1 MKRSTFAVFGV
12 AAMVLVFGT
21 TAQAD
26 TLWGVTNG
34 TNENFYTGGQIFT
47 VDTATGSVSV
57 KASYGTS
64 TVLAFGD
71 IAVRDN
77 GEVYVTY
84 YGEDGFD
91 KLAKVNTSTWGF
103 DWVQDLGVWNDQVN
117 ALEFI
122 DGTLYGV
129 TGGGIPANLIQFT
142 LTGSGAT
149 ATNLGSLGTNSDGD
163 IAKGPDGQIYYT
175 SWETGNTS
183 ELNVV
188 TLSPVEKTG
197 KEIATSNGWS
207 GLVASGWDLFATTWQ
222 DQKLYTLDYNT
233 SNSTYTA
240 TMVWDLSTPLGGNIT
255 GLSAQ
260 AVPEPGGIVALV
272 GLGAMGLIGLVWRRR
287 RAA

>member
-71 IAVRDN
+71 IAVRNN

-84 YGEDGFD
+84 YGQDGFD

-103 DWVQDLGVWNDQVN
+103 DWVQDLGVWNDLAVSTAGGVPTGPGFQSESEIPEQAPFRSVVVHDTAPVGSVRFIRLQVER
-117 ALEFI
+117 L
-122 DGTLYGV
+122 
-129 TGGGIPANLIQFT
+129 P
-142 LTGSGAT
+142 
-149 ATNLGSLGTNSDGD
+149 
-163 IAKGPDGQIYYT
+163 
-175 SWETGNTS
+175 
-183 ELNVV
+183 
-188 TLSPVEKTG
+188 
-197 KEIATSNGWS
+197 
-207 GLVASGWDLFATTWQ
+207 
-222 DQKLYTLDYNT
+222 
-233 SNSTYTA
+233 
-240 TMVWDLSTPLGGNIT
+240 
-255 GLSAQ
+255 
-260 AVPEPGGIVALV
+260 
-272 GLGAMGLIGLVWRRR
+272 
-287 RAA
+287 